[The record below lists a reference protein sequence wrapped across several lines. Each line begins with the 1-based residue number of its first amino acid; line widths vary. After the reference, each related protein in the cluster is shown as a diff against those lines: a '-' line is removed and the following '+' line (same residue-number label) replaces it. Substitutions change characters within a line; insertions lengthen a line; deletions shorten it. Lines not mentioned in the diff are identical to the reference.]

1 MSNQPDE
8 GSVIFYDSC
17 PPPLKAG
24 EYKLEVTQH
33 LQEADDPGS
42 DSAIYTHIDKEG
54 SNPLPGTQTSEF
66 EITGPRF
73 LLQAD
78 EIHAVYPPANADGP
92 FEGRLPCAVLK
103 RRTLP
108 WERTS
113 GTSNASKQPWLA
125 LLLFTEDEVTLLD
138 PPSCT
143 VGSVLSHKPFSW
155 IGEPEDNAA
164 NTLFH
169 TLNTTEKNK
178 GCLGIE
184 VPVSLFQDVAPLKS
198 ELPLLTHVRQVN
210 TNDKELLGQDKDGWF
225 SVVVANRM
233 PLSGKKYIACLVSL
247 EGQESLL
254 PTEHAVLTQPRNA
267 TPGIG
272 VSLELSYRTQVKKS
286 LYNNI
291 NAPTNFTGRLA
302 SRESRESHVRA
313 AVEHASAPSAS
324 AEHTTAT
331 SATATTTSTTTHN
344 NNFTLPNVSIDGEV
358 KPRSA
363 GLYEH
368 LETASWFTYNPGVG
382 TFIPPTPTIK
392 LICLARWSFQC
403 EGKGDFEGL
412 MKALPESGGI
422 GLVGMTQAQSTN
434 EMTMPSNNHNVALDS
449 GHIPLQHQTRDGE
462 QKTSFYRGPL
472 VPAGIQRN
480 VNEGPYHTSDQA
492 RRLDPLTGLE
502 NLGYASAFELGRL
515 MALNDSRFALEL
527 LKWRRKGHQRA
538 SKLIQ
543 GALIQRKLKDLI
555 PHFDPREFLDHR
567 RLIDELLGNVAP
579 RIINEDLLGSLT
591 DPTGLLDIMDRLPGL
606 DGQMVME
613 ALNLEAHQVESML
626 GVDLQSGQHT
636 GGLINHGNLIDDF
649 GLANETVLTGGF
661 ENLLNNAETEFGHL
675 NAEHLNE
682 LGDFDAFEFE
692 GQ

>member
-1 MSNQPDE
+1 MSNQPNE

-24 EYKLEVTQH
+24 EYKLEVTQQ
-33 LQEADDPGS
+33 LQEADD
-42 DSAIYTHIDKEG
+42 THIDKKG
-54 SNPLPGTQTSEF
+54 SKPLPGTQTSEF

-113 GTSNASKQPWLA
+113 GTSNTSKQPWLA

-155 IGEPEDNAA
+155 TGEPEDNAA
-164 NTLFH
+164 NTLYH
-169 TLNTTEKNK
+169 TLNNTEKDK

-184 VPVSLFQDVAPLKS
+184 VPITLFQDIAPLKS

-272 VSLELSYRTQVKKS
+272 VSLELSYRTQVRKA
-286 LYNNI
+286 LYNN
-291 NAPTNFTGRLA
+291 NNSPVNFTR
-302 SRESRESHVRA
+302 RVV
-313 AVEHASAPSAS
+313 VEHTSAPSAS
-324 AEHTTAT
+324 AENTISTSSTA
-331 SATATTTSTTTHN
+331 THN
-344 NNFTLPNVSIDGEV
+344 NNLILPNVSINEEV
-358 KPRSA
+358 KPRSS

-368 LETASWFTYNPGVG
+368 LETASWFTYNPTIG
-382 TFIPPTPTIK
+382 TFTPPTPTIK
-392 LICLARWSFQC
+392 LICLARWTFQC

-434 EMTMPSNNHNVALDS
+434 EMTIPSNNHNVALDS

-480 VNEGPYHTSDQA
+480 INEGPYHTSDQA
-492 RRLDPLTGLE
+492 RRIDPLTGLE

-567 RLIDELLGNVAP
+567 RLIDELLGHVAP
-579 RIINEDLLGSLT
+579 RIIHEDLLGTLT
-591 DPTGLLDIMDRLPGL
+591 DPTGLLDIMDKLPGL

-613 ALNLEAHQVESML
+613 ALNLEAHQVEVML
-626 GVDLQSGQHT
+626 GIDLQSGLST
-636 GGLINHGNLIDDF
+636 GGLINHGNLIDDI
-649 GLANETVLTGGF
+649 GLTNETVLAGGF

-675 NAEHLNE
+675 NSEHFNE

-692 GQ
+692 GQQ

>member
-1 MSNQPDE
+1 M
-8 GSVIFYDSC
+8 
-17 PPPLKAG
+17 
-24 EYKLEVTQH
+24 
-33 LQEADDPGS
+33 
-42 DSAIYTHIDKEG
+42 
-54 SNPLPGTQTSEF
+54 
-66 EITGPRF
+66 
-73 LLQAD
+73 
-78 EIHAVYPPANADGP
+78 
-92 FEGRLPCAVLK
+92 
-103 RRTLP
+103 P

-113 GTSNASKQPWLA
+113 GTSNTSKQPWLA

-143 VGSVLSHKPFSW
+143 VESVLSHKPFSW
-155 IGEPEDNAA
+155 TGEPADNAA
-164 NTLFH
+164 NTLYRS
-169 TLNTTEKNK
+169 LNSTEKNK

-184 VPVSLFQDVAPLKS
+184 VPISLFQEVAPLKS

-210 TNDKELLGQDKDGWF
+210 TDDKELLGQDKDGWF

-272 VSLELSYRTQVKKS
+272 VSQELSYRTQVKKA
-286 LYNNI
+286 LYNNNTSI
-291 NAPTNFTGRLA
+291 NVTGQPALN
-302 SRESRESHVRA
+302 SLSENRA
-313 AVEHASAPSAS
+313 NRARSTMEHASAPSPS
-324 AEHTTAT
+324 IENTSLTA
-331 SATATTTSTTTHN
+331 AATHN
-344 NNFTLPNVSIDGEV
+344 DNFALPNASIDEGI
-358 KPRSA
+358 KPRVT

-368 LETASWFTYNPGVG
+368 VEMASWFTYNPNIG
-382 TFIPPTPTIK
+382 TIATPAPTIK

-422 GLVGMTQAQSTN
+422 GLVGMTQTQSTN
-434 EMTMPSNNHNVALDS
+434 EMTTPSNKHNVALDS

-480 VNEGPYHTSDQA
+480 INEGPYHTSDQA
-492 RRLDPLTGLE
+492 RRIDPLTGLE

-567 RLIDELLGNVAP
+567 RLIDELLGDVAP
-579 RIINEDLLGSLT
+579 RILTDDLLGTLT
-591 DPTGLLDIMDRLPGL
+591 DPTGLLDIMGRLPGL

-613 ALNLEAHQVESML
+613 ALGLEAHQVEAML
-626 GVDLQSGQHT
+626 GIDLQSGLST
-636 GGLINHGNLIDDF
+636 GGLINNGNLIDEV
-649 GLANETVLTGGF
+649 GLTNEAVLAGGF
-661 ENLLNNAETEFGHL
+661 ENLLSNAEAEFGHL
-675 NAEHLNE
+675 NTEHINE
-682 LGDFDAFEFE
+682 LGDLDAFEIE
-692 GQ
+692 GLL